1 MTDIFMPALA
11 DAQGHKET
19 ENTLDSLLSKK
30 GVLGAI
36 AQTLITDTTKE
47 ENKILE
53 RADLPFQK
61 YSNKVIRNITI
72 ELIDLGIMI
81 GDTSKKFNNTLTDI
95 ANFVHCNTR
104 G

>member
-1 MTDIFMPALA
+1 MLLKWVYIGSCVLTGILMAGRA
-11 DAQGHKET
+11 EAQGQKET
-19 ENTLDSLLSKK
+19 ENTLDSLRSKK

-47 ENKILE
+47 ENRILE

-72 ELIDLGIMI
+72 EPIDFGIMW
-81 GDTSKKFNNTLTDI
+81 GNTLT
-95 ANFVHCNTR
+95 CLKSC
-104 G
+104 